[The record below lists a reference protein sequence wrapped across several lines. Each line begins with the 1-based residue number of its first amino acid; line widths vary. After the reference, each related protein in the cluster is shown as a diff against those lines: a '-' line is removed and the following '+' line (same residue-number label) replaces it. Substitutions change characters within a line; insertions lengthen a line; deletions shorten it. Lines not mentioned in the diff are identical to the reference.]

1 MITFTSVDFP
11 TVVFFVLLLSNFA
24 CAIYY
29 KHIFTLL
36 FYMEHFTNNTID
48 INQLPRFETVEF
60 QKLRPDYWK
69 VMVINRV
76 IFFLILAIGIG
87 VVYYL
92 VEEFRTEAIYF
103 VSTLVV
109 LMLLTFFFSRISFL
123 KKGFAFREHDVLF
136 KHGIIAT
143 NTIIIPYNRVQ
154 HVALHEGWLSRYFGL
169 AKVEIFTAGGS
180 ASDIEIP
187 GIEKEQ
193 AEKIKQLLMGK
204 IQQQL

>member
-1 MITFTSVDFP
+1 
-11 TVVFFVLLLSNFA
+11 
-24 CAIYY
+24 
-29 KHIFTLL
+29 
-36 FYMEHFTNNTID
+36 MENFTNNTID
-48 INQLPRFETVEF
+48 VNQLPRFETVVF
-60 QKLRPDYWK
+60 QKLQPDYWSI
-69 VMVINRV
+69 MVINRI
-76 IFFLILAIGIG
+76 IFFLILAIGTG
-87 VVYYL
+87 VLYYL
-92 VEEFRTEAIYF
+92 VEETANEISYIVIFIAALFI
-103 VSTLVV
+103 
-109 LMLLTFFFSRISFL
+109 LTFFFSRISFL
-123 KKGFAFREHDVLF
+123 KKGFAFREHDVVF

-180 ASDIEIP
+180 ASDIQIP